1 MATSKVDLANA
12 ALVDLAQDIPIASFS
27 EATKHARL
35 FNRSFDRIRDLVLG
49 EHAWPFAMT
58 SVALALQV
66 QSPLPGWTYRYTYPS
81 DCLNALAVTDENGIR
96 GGMALASSGSE
107 SQPWLVWRNGQQAFA
122 VVHGTQDTSIVTD
135 LEEAYLIYIARVD
148 DVGRYP
154 PKFAEALVKRLA
166 WQLAPAIMG
175 ELGFK
180 AQRQLRENYEMA
192 RAEAIAHA
200 YNEARETIEFTTPSL
215 AARGA

>member
-12 ALVDLAQDIPIASFS
+12 TLVDLAQDIPIAAFS
-27 EATKHARL
+27 DATKHARL
-35 FNRSFDRIRDLVLG
+35 FNRSFDRIRDLLLA
-49 EHAWPFAMT
+49 EHAWPFAVT
-58 SVALALQV
+58 SVALALQA
-66 QSPLPGWTYRYTYPS
+66 QDPLPGWTYRYAYPS

-96 GGMALASSGSE
+96 AGMAMASSGSD
-107 SQPWLVWRNGQQAFA
+107 SQPWMVWRNGQQAFQI
-122 VVHGTQDTSIVTD
+122 VHGTQDTSIVTD
-135 LEEAYLIYIARVD
+135 LERAYLIYVSRVE

-154 PKFAEALVKRLA
+154 PKFAEALVKRMA
-166 WQLAPAIMG
+166 WQLAPAVMG

-180 AQRQLRENYEMA
+180 AQDRLRQNYEIA